1 MKIIEEIGE
10 CALLENLAEEACEM
24 GQAAL
29 KLSRVKRGENPT
41 PKAEWEAEA
50 ELIEEIAD
58 CYTVLD
64 ELLRDKD
71 WLPGILNTM
80 DRKKAR
86 WERRL
91 EQKRDIDPLGYTE

>member
-58 CYTVLD
+58 CYVVLD

-71 WLPGILNTM
+71 WLPSILATM
-80 DRKKAR
+80 EKKEER
-86 WERRL
+86 WKQRCSE
-91 EQKRDIDPLGYTE
+91 K